1 MPPPLVLASQSPRRR
16 ELLTQIGLQFEVEP
30 ADIDERTSLG
40 RSASRLRLADGPRKS
55 RDRCDTCQFS
65 GTVVL
70 GSDTSVVLGSTILG
84 KPLDED
90 EAVKHL
96 LALSDR
102 THQVMTAIAV
112 AGAYQ
117 AERLVISDVTFK
129 SLTEEECL
137 AYCATGESMDKAGS
151 YGIQGLGAVFVSHLA
166 GSYSA
171 VMGLPLFET
180 AQLLGEAGI
189 DVWGAR
195 RARLLQR
202 SIPLTR
208 RRFQCDFRLINTF
221 QGPPATC
228 YRGWLM

>member
-1 MPPPLVLASQSPRRR
+1 MRVSPRASTFSSSFSTPRRR

-30 ADIDERTSLG
+30 ADIDERT
-40 RSASRLRLADGPRKS
+40 RSDEAPRDYVLRMAEKAAAVVTRVS
-55 RDRCDTCQFS
+55 SQA
-65 GTVVL
+65 VVL

-112 AGAYQ
+112 AGAYR

-129 SLTEEECL
+129 SLTEEVFGL
-137 AYCATGESMDKAGS
+137 LHVRESMDKAGS
-151 YGIQGLGAVFVSHLA
+151 YGIKGLGAVFVSHLA

-180 AQLLGEAGI
+180 AQLLGRSGI
-189 DVWGAR
+189 DVWAR
-195 RARLLQR
+195 APR
-202 SIPLTR
+202 
-208 RRFQCDFRLINTF
+208 
-221 QGPPATC
+221 
-228 YRGWLM
+228 

>member
-30 ADIDERTSLG
+30 ADIDERA
-40 RSASRLRLADGPRKS
+40 RSDEAPRDYVLRMAREKAATVATRVS
-55 RDRCDTCQFS
+55 SQA
-65 GTVVL
+65 VVL

-112 AGAYQ
+112 AGAYR
-117 AERLVISDVTFK
+117 AERLVVSDVTFK
-129 SLTEEECL
+129 LLTEEECL

-151 YGIQGLGAVFVSHLA
+151 YGIQGLGAVFVTHLA

-189 DVWGAR
+189 DVWAR
-195 RARLLQR
+195 APR
-202 SIPLTR
+202 
-208 RRFQCDFRLINTF
+208 
-221 QGPPATC
+221 
-228 YRGWLM
+228 